1 MHWERSFRYAFH
13 YTLNLI
19 ILVDHLYHRSYPLIL
34 SLFNIWTGSDNRLF
48 NMVSTLL
55 PLVNAIH
62 LLISPKFCYLSER
75 LEILLSSDI
84 LPSYI
89 NTLYFFLLVLTLR
102 LFLILMIMMV
112 VLTSS
117 ALIGGIRARTVQMK
131 SVFKCHTIHT
141 LRRRLGRCL
150 NAI

>member
-1 MHWERSFRYAFH
+1 MRFI
-13 YTLNLI
+13 YTLDLI
-19 ILVDHLYHRSYPLIL
+19 ILVDHLYHRSCPLIL
-34 SLFNIWTGSDNRLF
+34 SLFNIWTGSDNRF
-48 NMVSTLL
+48 NMVSNLL

-62 LLISPKFCYLSER
+62 LFISPKFRFLSEQ
-75 LEILLSSDI
+75 LEIVLSSDI

-117 ALIGGIRARTVQMK
+117 ALIGRIRARTVQMK